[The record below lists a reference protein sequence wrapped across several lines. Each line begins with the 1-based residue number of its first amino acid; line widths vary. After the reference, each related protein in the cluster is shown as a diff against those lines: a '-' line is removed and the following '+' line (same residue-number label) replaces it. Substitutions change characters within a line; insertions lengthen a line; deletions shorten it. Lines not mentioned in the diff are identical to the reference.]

1 MSTQVFDNVR
11 VNDVFYSTIAQA
23 RDMTGVTVQD
33 TNGATLLQVST
44 GTVLFFGDQRQE
56 NNGIQKQ
63 VYLNQCLVGSSAGNF
78 TVPVLNITLP
88 SGACSGFKVFVTITN
103 TAGSLVKFDEYI
115 GNATWT
121 PAGGVANVWQLAST
135 PASCC
140 NASVASIADATSAA
154 LGPASV
160 SGGSATYTLSLAM
173 TVSGSSPGSVTA
185 NVYCEHYGSKLVML
199 SGPP

>member
-23 RDMTGVTVQD
+23 RDATGVTVQD
-33 TNGATLLQVST
+33 ANGTTLLQVST
-44 GTVLFFGDQRQE
+44 GTVLLFGDQRQE

-63 VYLNQCLVGSSAGNF
+63 VYLNQCTVGSSAGNY

-88 SGACSGFKVFVTITN
+88 SGAYSGFKVFVTITN

-121 PAGGVANVWQLAST
+121 AAGGVANVWQLAST
-135 PASCC
+135 PASCIA
-140 NASVASIADATSAA
+140 ASVACIADATSASIGA
-154 LGPASV
+154 ASV

-185 NVYCEHYGSKLVML
+185 NVYCEHYGSKLATL
-199 SGPP
+199 SGPL